1 MQHRMT
7 SFDLEREIDLGVLLK
22 RVSIEANIDYLNLII
37 NWNPLAMVSGEQDT
51 FNRTILKL

>member
-1 MQHRMT
+1 MT

-37 NWNPLAMVSGEQDT
+37 NWNPLAMVSGEQDMLYK
-51 FNRTILKL
+51 TILKL

>member
-1 MQHRMT
+1 MT
-7 SFDLEREIDLGVLLK
+7 SFNLEREMDLGVLLK